1 MVLPRDAKSSMMLR
15 PLTKNDTVPSPQ
27 FHLRQKV
34 SASELSATQQQ
45 QATAAN
51 GLGWGIGV
59 SWHRTIGWP
68 QENRTQAARTIEGS
82 EGRSIFPEGAPVD

>member
-1 MVLPRDAKSSMMLR
+1 MMLR

-34 SASELSATQQQ
+34 SASELSARQQQ

-59 SWHRTIGWP
+59 SWHRTIGWL
-68 QENRTQAARTIEGS
+68 QENRTQAAGGIEGS
-82 EGRSIFPEGAPVD
+82 EV

>member
-1 MVLPRDAKSSMMLR
+1 MVLPRGAKSSMMLR

-27 FHLRQKV
+27 FHLQQKV
-34 SASELSATQQQ
+34 SASELSAMQQQ

-59 SWHRTIGWP
+59 SWHRAIGWP
-68 QENRTQAARTIEGS
+68 QENRTHAARMMEGS
-82 EGRSIFPEGAPVD
+82 EGLSVSPKGPRVD

>member
-34 SASELSATQQQ
+34 SASELSAKQQQQ
-45 QATAAN
+45 QATAAM
-51 GLGWGIGV
+51 GSAGASGYHGIG
-59 SWHRTIGWP
+59 
-68 QENRTQAARTIEGS
+68 
-82 EGRSIFPEGAPVD
+82 RSADCKKTALRRLW

>member
-15 PLTKNDTVPSPQ
+15 PLTKIDTVPSPQ

-59 SWHRTIGWP
+59 SWHRTIGWL
-68 QENRTQAARTIEGS
+68 QENHTQAAGMIEGS
-82 EGRSIFPEGAPVD
+82 EGLSVYPKAPRVD